1 MVFDVLAFTQGVRE
15 PVYGAVADLLRQGLN
30 TTENVK
36 AAMAVREF
44 GGDWTEAK
52 LERVGKYLS
61 AYTTIFAKH
70 PRAQK
75 LTPMYVDAFAGTG
88 YRRRLPRLEDQTQ
101 LFSELRET
109 DADDFLK
116 GSARIALEV
125 EPPFKQYVFIE
136 QDADHARAL
145 EALKRQFPQKASAI
159 HIVRQDANDY
169 LKAWCAR
176 TDWQT
181 CRAVMFLD
189 PYGMQVEWS
198 LLEAIAKTK
207 AVDLW
212 ILFPLGVAVNR
223 LLTRAEPPSG
233 KWARALTR
241 ILGTEDWRE
250 AFYPRRVER
259 TLFGEEEIRTKEAD
273 FGKIGRF
280 FVERLKKVFTA
291 VADNPLPL
299 LNSRNVPL
307 YLLCFAAGNPKG
319 APTALKIAH
328 DLLRP

>member
-1 MVFDVLAFTQGVRE
+1 MIEQDRE
-15 PVYGAVADLLRQGLN
+15 FA
-30 TTENVK
+30 K
-36 AAMAVREF
+36 AAATHEF
-44 GGDWTEAK
+44 GGDWTAAK
-52 LERVGKYLS
+52 LERVGKYLT
-61 AYTTIFAKH
+61 AYTTIFAKN

-75 LTPMYVDAFAGTG
+75 LTPIYVDAFAGTG
-88 YRRRLPRLEDQTQ
+88 YRSRLPRLEDQTQ

-109 DADDFLK
+109 DADAFLK

-136 QDADHARAL
+136 QDAAHVREL
-145 EALKRQFPQKASAI
+145 EALKRQFPQKASVI
-159 HIVRQDANDY
+159 QIVRQDANDY
-169 LKAWCAR
+169 LKEWCTR

-198 LLEAIAKTK
+198 LIEAIARTE

-212 ILFPLGVAVNR
+212 VLFPLGVAVNR
-223 LLTRAEPPSG
+223 LLTRAEPPPG
-233 KWARALTR
+233 KWAQALTR
-241 ILGTEDWRE
+241 MLGTEDWRN

-273 FGKIGRF
+273 FAKIGRF
-280 FVERLKKVFTA
+280 FVERLKTVFTA

-299 LNSRNVPL
+299 RNSRNVPL
-307 YLLCFAAGNPKG
+307 YLLCFAAGNPRG
-319 APTALKIAH
+319 APTALKIAQNI
-328 DLLRP
+328 LRL